1 VTPEERRK
9 YLARAGEIRRAAGL
23 PVRVIAAAFSCHP
36 GSLRNIESE
45 YRRLWDPRVAERL
58 RGRSTSLEARYAR
71 LLRTLHWHIAC
82 PVPDEPA
89 DILPRAVY

>member
-1 VTPEERRK
+1 VTTDERRR

-36 GSLRNIESE
+36 GSLHNIEWE
-45 YRRLWDPRVAERL
+45 YRRVWDPRVAERL
-58 RGRSTSLEARYAR
+58 RGRSTLLEVRYAR
-71 LLRTLHWHIAC
+71 LLRTLHWHISC

-89 DILPRAVY
+89 GVLPGTLY